1 VAHDEDVYYWCLVAE
16 KRHQGQPGD
25 HGVPQSDDTVTAASS
40 EQVQR
45 PLQVETAN
53 TLTHTDI
60 SLSAGVHQT
69 ANTLPHTDI
78 SRSAGVHQTAN
89 TLTHTDFSRRAG
101 VHLTANTLAHTDI
114 SRVLVCTKNR
124 FRSDFFQSF
133 PGIGHDKK
141 LILFEKPPLL
151 CQ

>member
-53 TLTHTDI
+53 TLAHTVI
-60 SLSAGVHQT
+60 SRNAGVHQ
-69 ANTLPHTDI
+69 
-78 SRSAGVHQTAN
+78 
-89 TLTHTDFSRRAG
+89 
-101 VHLTANTLAHTDI
+101 TANTLAHTDI
-114 SRVLVCTKNR
+114 SRRAGVH
-124 FRSDFFQSF
+124 Q
-133 PGIGHDKK
+133 
-141 LILFEKPPLL
+141 KPVSL
-151 CQ
+151 